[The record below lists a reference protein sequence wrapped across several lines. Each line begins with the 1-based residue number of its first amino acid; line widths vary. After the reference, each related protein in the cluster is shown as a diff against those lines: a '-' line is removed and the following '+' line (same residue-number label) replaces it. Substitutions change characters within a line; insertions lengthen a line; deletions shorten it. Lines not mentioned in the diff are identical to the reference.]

1 MKISIL
7 SRYGRLGASS
17 RLRTIQ
23 YANVL
28 QSHGLIPALHP
39 FFDDEYLEHLY
50 ARKSTIRDSLIA
62 YQRRP
67 LQMLRA
73 RKSDLIWLEKE
84 VFPWFPWPLE
94 RFFHAHRPPIA
105 VDFDDAVFHRYD
117 QHQLKLVRWA
127 LGRKIDHLM
136 ASAALVTAGNRY
148 LADRAWAAGARRV
161 EIIPTVVDL
170 NSYAVRE
177 GADLGTPKRIGW
189 IGTPGTWAEF
199 MAGMVG
205 LLTQVASDNKAR
217 VVAIGAGNAAAENP
231 LLDVLPWSEDTEVTQ
246 IQGMD
251 IGVMPLTDTP
261 WSRGKCGY
269 KLIQYMACGLPV
281 VASPVGVNSEIVEH
295 GVNGFLVSTEAEWQ
309 QALTALLK
317 DPSLRHRMGA
327 EGRRK
332 VETHYSLQVW
342 GPRVANLLR
351 EVAEQGR
358 F

>member
-1 MKISIL
+1 MRISIL

-23 YANVL
+23 YEKVL
-28 QSHGLIPALHP
+28 QSHGLMPSFHP

-50 ARKSTIRDSLIA
+50 ARKSTVRDSLIA
-62 YQRRP
+62 YQRRL
-67 LQMLRA
+67 LQLLRA

-84 VFPWFPWPLE
+84 TFPWLPWPLE
-94 RFFHAHRPPIA
+94 WLFHSHRPPIA

-127 LGRKIDHLM
+127 LGRKIDHVM

-161 EIIPTVVDL
+161 EIVPTVVDL

-189 IGTPGTWAEF
+189 IGTPGTWTEY
-199 MAGMVG
+199 MAGMMG
-205 LLTQVASDNKAR
+205 MLSQVALNSEAR
-217 VVAIGAGNAAAENP
+217 IVAVGAGKAADADP
-231 LLDVLPWSEDTEVTQ
+231 LLDVLPWSEDTEAMR

-251 IGVMPLTDTP
+251 IGVMPLSDTP
-261 WSRGKCGY
+261 WARGKCGY
-269 KLIQYMACGLPV
+269 KLIQYMACGIPV
-281 VASPVGVNSEIVEH
+281 VASPVGVNTEIVEH
-295 GVNGFLVSTEAEWQ
+295 GVNGFLASTEAEWRE
-309 QALTALLK
+309 ALMTLLR
-317 DPSLRHRMGA
+317 DDLLRRQMGEA
-327 EGRRK
+327 GRRK
-332 VETHYSLQVW
+332 VEKHYSLQVW

-358 F
+358 P